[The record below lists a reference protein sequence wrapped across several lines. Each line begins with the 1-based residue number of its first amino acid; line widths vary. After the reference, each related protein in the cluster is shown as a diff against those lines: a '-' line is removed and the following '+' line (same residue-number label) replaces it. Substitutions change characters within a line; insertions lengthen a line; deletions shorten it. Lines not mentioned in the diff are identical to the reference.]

1 MPSTAIADPPITGP
15 DGRSS
20 LSPGSEEGLQVSEET
35 YWRQYYAGS
44 DIKYEWNDGR
54 LEEKPVSDYATYLV
68 CHWFLLLLS
77 HFLATRPIAKH
88 VGLDMGFRL
97 RLRDRV
103 VIRKPDL
110 AIVHNDNPQ
119 PLLYH
124 DASYHGIFDICV
136 EGLSD
141 LDRRGI
147 ERDTL
152 TKKAEY
158 AAAGVP
164 EYFILHDAPR
174 YQRFYGRNDSGV
186 YVPIEP
192 QDGVIRSRVLPGF
205 QFRMSDL
212 VERRDDEALRDD
224 PVYADFVLP
233 KWREDRERAA
243 AAAQRAEMEAQRA
256 ETEARRAEMEAQR
269 AEAAAQRAETE
280 AQRAEAETLRA
291 EAEARRAEA
300 EALRAE
306 TEAKARAAAEHR
318 ASEAEAELARLRAR
332 LGAQDAR

>member
-1 MPSTAIADPPITGP
+1 MPPVPSTAIADPPVTGP
-15 DGRSS
+15 EERSS

-35 YWRQYYAGS
+35 YWRQYYAAS

-77 HFLATRPIAKH
+77 HFLKTRPIAKH

-141 LDRRGI
+141 LDQRGI

-158 AAAGVP
+158 AAGGVP
-164 EYFILHDAPR
+164 EYFILHDEPR
-174 YQRFYGRNDSGV
+174 YQRFYGLNDAGV

-256 ETEARRAEMEAQR
+256 ETQARRAEMEAQR
-269 AEAAAQRAETE
+269 ADTEAQRAGAE
-280 AQRAEAETLRA
+280 ALRAAAEARRAEAETLRA
-291 EAEARRAEA
+291 EAEAQ
-300 EALRAE
+300 
-306 TEAKARAAAEHR
+306 ARAAAEHR
-318 ASEAEAELARLRAR
+318 ASEAEAELARLRAQ
-332 LGAQDAR
+332 LGDRAAG